1 MSVEI
6 YGVDDSASD
15 FCSIG
20 VSAEETFNTIWQGAI
35 DALGLRLI
43 GNMKWL
49 YKKDLPEILSE
60 FEQVREYVWKDRNL
74 SEAVR
79 ESIREH
85 VDYIVKDL
93 EENWD
98 ECPGADRL
106 WMG

>member
-6 YGVDDSASD
+6 YGVDDNAGD
-15 FCSIG
+15 FRSIG
-20 VSAEETFNTIWQGAI
+20 VSGEKIFNTVWQGAI
-35 DALGLRLI
+35 DALGLHLI

-49 YKKDLPEILSE
+49 YKKDLPEILAE
-60 FEQVREYVWKDRNL
+60 FEQVREHVRKDKNVP
-74 SEAVR
+74 EAIR

-85 VDYIVKDL
+85 VDNIVESL

-98 ECPGADRL
+98 ECPDVGRL